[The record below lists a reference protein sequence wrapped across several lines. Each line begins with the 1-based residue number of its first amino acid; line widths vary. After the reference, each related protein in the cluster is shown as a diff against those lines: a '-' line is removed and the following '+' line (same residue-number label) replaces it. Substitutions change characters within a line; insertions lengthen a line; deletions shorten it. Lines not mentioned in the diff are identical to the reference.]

1 MFSKSRIL
9 TSEVLNGLNNFGFC
23 CERDPLR
30 CLGSSGPRLSI
41 IDKKASCKQGFF
53 ERKRDVGSKPK
64 KKAAGFLKQ
73 NTTV

>member
-53 ERKRDVGSKPK
+53 ERKGMSEASPK
-64 KKAAGFLKQ
+64 KKLLAF
-73 NTTV
+73 